1 MILEI
6 VDPLPTQSSSKSLSI
21 KSKSNSPSRTSSF
34 SPSRNI
40 VIPTS
45 SIDICSNNEC
55 DVGFDELDLS
65 NNDNYND
72 NNNDNN
78 NNESILEL
86 ISNNG
91 NNVGTLIIPN
101 NIVSEDSTIS
111 VSFVTGSNSLIS
123 NDIRLGNT
131 IADIVIKDIFNSEIK
146 NLENSLTICFEQQE
160 DELDVCIIF
169 YILCF

>member
-1 MILEI
+1 MSVPAKVTTSSLLLLT
-6 VDPLPTQSSSKSLSI
+6 PNLLQSKPITSLTFEASELSSLSI

-65 NNDNYND
+65 NN
-72 NNNDNN
+72 

-101 NIVSEDSTIS
+101 
-111 VSFVTGSNSLIS
+111 
-123 NDIRLGNT
+123 
-131 IADIVIKDIFNSEIK
+131 
-146 NLENSLTICFEQQE
+146 
-160 DELDVCIIF
+160 
-169 YILCF
+169 ILFLKIQLFQFHLSQDQIH